1 MNYMNAYIINEV
13 AGLMHDGYDEEFLD
27 LVLGDVI
34 GGNRVSKGDSDT
46 RLLFRFQCE
55 GLFNT

>member
-1 MNYMNAYIINEV
+1 
-13 AGLMHDGYDEEFLD
+13 MHDGYDEEFLD

-34 GGNRVSKGDSDT
+34 GENRVSKRDSDT